1 MEKPEVYL
9 KDILD
14 SVEKI
19 ESYLEGFKEMDFD
32 GNYAIQD
39 AVMRRL
45 EIIGKAVKHLPE
57 ESKNKYPNIPWKDIA
72 GMRDILIHEYF
83 LVDLRAVW
91 DTSKD
96 DLPILKKQIKDLL
109 KRL

>member
-72 GMRDILIHEYF
+72 GMRDILIHEYAG
-83 LVDLRAVW
+83 VQVERVW
-91 DTSKD
+91 LTVKN
-96 DLPILKKQIKDLL
+96 DLPPLKQTILELI
-109 KRL
+109 RH